1 MKRVE
6 LVANRGWDERV
17 LVAQL
22 GSLVQSFI
30 VITRRYN
37 VLIDTMVNEAT
48 ALQLV
53 ELARAHG
60 PGRELLVVN
69 THCDWDHFWGN
80 QVFRCPIIAQ
90 SLAAAR
96 AVDAEAQADLADY
109 RAQDPAAYGGV
120 VLTPP
125 NVLFEDSLTIDGGD
139 LRLELFRTPGHTP
152 DHVAV
157 FLPELRLLLAGDAA
171 EDPFPLVGSGGDL
184 ALLRASL
191 KLMADRRPQ
200 HALYCHAPVE
210 VGPDL
215 LRRNRAHFELMERRC
230 RQRRGASPE
239 EIFPLSEAVG
249 ERQGL
254 PEFYGESHRKAL
266 EAMISVTMR

>member
-1 MKRVE
+1 MGRVE
-6 LVANRGWDERV
+6 LVPNAGWDGRV

-30 VITRRYN
+30 VITDRYN
-37 VLIDTMVNEAT
+37 ILVDTMVNEVT
-48 ALQLV
+48 AFQLV
-53 ELARAHG
+53 KLARAHG
-60 PGRELLVVN
+60 PGRELLVIN

-80 QVFRCPIIAQ
+80 QIFRCPIVGQ
-90 SLAAAR
+90 RLSAAR
-96 AVDAEAQADLADY
+96 AVDAQAQADLREY
-109 RAQDPAAYGGV
+109 QAQDPAAYGGV

-139 LRLELFRTPGHTP
+139 LTLELFRTPGHTP

-157 FLPELRLLLAGDAA
+157 WIPEIKLLLAGDAA

-191 KLMADRRPQ
+191 KTMADRRPR
-200 HALYCHAPVE
+200 HALYCHAPVD
-210 VGPDL
+210 VGPEL
-215 LRRNRAHFELMERRC
+215 LRRNRGHFELMERRC

-249 ERQGL
+249 ERQDL
-254 PEFYGESHRKAL
+254 PAFYGESHRRAL
-266 EAMISVTMR
+266 DATILAINS